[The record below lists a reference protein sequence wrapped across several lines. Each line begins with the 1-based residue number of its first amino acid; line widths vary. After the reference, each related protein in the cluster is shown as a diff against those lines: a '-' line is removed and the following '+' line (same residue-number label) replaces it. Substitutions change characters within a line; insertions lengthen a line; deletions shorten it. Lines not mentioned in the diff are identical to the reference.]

1 VQSLKETI
9 EKFLENPTIFDRAK
23 IAQEAKEKYAL
34 EIQAKRYI
42 ELYQRILA
50 NKA

>member
-9 EKFLENPTIFDRAK
+9 EKFLENPSAFDRAK